1 MVTVPRFRSFFYF
14 LSILALIAGAA
25 LLAYGQWSKPLL
37 DAERAI
43 QARDSGGAL
52 RAYGVSIARFRDR
65 APMQQ
70 FLHEDYA
77 RVAQNQLAMLYRT
90 GQYDSVIDTGGSAP
104 VDAAP
109 HFWVG
114 CAMFAKSLEEE
125 GAEGQLQWLT
135 RAEDEFK
142 LALTSEPGDWDTK
155 YNYELS
161 ARLVAALR
169 RPAKPGNKPSAI
181 KLLRPEGPSQQRES
195 MKKVG

>member
-1 MVTVPRFRSFFYF
+1 MVTLPRFRSFFYL
-14 LSILALIAGAA
+14 LSVLALIGGAA

-43 QARDSGGAL
+43 QARDSEGAL
-52 RAYGVSIARFRDR
+52 RAYGVSVTRFRER

-70 FLHEDYA
+70 LLREDYA
-77 RVAQNQLAMLYRT
+77 RVTQNQLAILYRT
-90 GQYDSVIDTGGSAP
+90 GQYESVIDTAGSAP

-114 CAMFAKSLEEE
+114 CAMFAKSLQEE

-142 LALTSEPGDWDTK
+142 LALTSEPADWDTK

-169 RPAKPGNKPSAI
+169 RPPKPGNKPSAI

>member
-1 MVTVPRFRSFFYF
+1 MVTVPRLRSLFY
-14 LSILALIAGAA
+14 LISVLALIAGAA

-37 DAERAI
+37 EADRAA
-43 QARDSGGAL
+43 QAHDQEGAL
-52 RAYGVSIARFRDR
+52 RAYGISVTHFRDR
-65 APMQQ
+65 TAMQQ
-70 FLHEDYA
+70 LLRDDYA
-77 RVAQNQLAMLYRT
+77 RVVHNQLAILYRT
-90 GQYDSVIDTGGSAP
+90 GQYESVIDTAGSAP

-114 CAMFAKSLEEE
+114 CAMFAKSLQED

-142 LALTSEPGDWDTK
+142 LALAAEPGDWDTK

-169 RPAKPGNKPSAI
+169 RPPKPGNKPSAI
-181 KLLRPEGPSQQRES
+181 KLLRPEGPSQPREG

>member
-1 MVTVPRFRSFFYF
+1 
-14 LSILALIAGAA
+14 
-25 LLAYGQWSKPLL
+25 LLAYGQWSTPLL
-37 DAERAI
+37 EAERAI
-43 QARDSGGAL
+43 QARDFEGAL
-52 RAYGVSIARFRDR
+52 RAYGASIARFRER

-70 FLHEDYA
+70 LLRGDYA
-77 RVAQNQLAMLYRT
+77 RVTQNRLAILYRT
-90 GQYDSVIDTGGSAP
+90 RQFETVIDAAGSAP
-104 VDAAP
+104 VEAAP

-114 CAMFAKSLEEE
+114 CAMFAKSLQEE

-142 LALTSEPGDWDTK
+142 LALASEPADWDTK

-169 RPAKPGNKPSAI
+169 RPTKPGNKPSAI

>member
-1 MVTVPRFRSFFYF
+1 MVTVPRFRSFFYL
-14 LSILALIAGAA
+14 LSVLALIGGAA
-25 LLAYGQWSKPLL
+25 LLAYGQWSQPLVE
-37 DAERAI
+37 AERAI
-43 QARDSGGAL
+43 QAREPEGAL
-52 RAYGVSIARFRDR
+52 RAYAVSIARFRER

-70 FLHEDYA
+70 LLRQDYA
-77 RVAQNQLAMLYRT
+77 GVAHNQLAILYRT
-90 GQYDSVIDTGGSAP
+90 GQFETVIDTAGSAP

-114 CAMFAKSLEEE
+114 CAMFAKSLQEE

-142 LALTSEPGDWDTK
+142 LALASEPGDWDTK

-169 RPAKPGNKPSAI
+169 RPPKPGNKPSAI
-181 KLLRPEGPSQQRES
+181 KLLRPEGPSQQREPT
-195 MKKVG
+195 KKVG

>member
-1 MVTVPRFRSFFYF
+1 MLTVPRSRSFLYF
-14 LSILALIAGAA
+14 LSVLALIGGAA

-37 DAERAI
+37 EAERAV
-43 QARDSGGAL
+43 QARDSEGAL
-52 RAYGVSIARFRDR
+52 RAYGVSIARFRER

-70 FLHEDYA
+70 LLPQDYA
-77 RVAQNQLAMLYRT
+77 GVAHNQLAILYRT
-90 GQYDSVIDTGGSAP
+90 GQFETVIDTAGSAP

-114 CAMFAKSLEEE
+114 CAMIAKSLQEE

-135 RAEDEFK
+135 RAEDEFR
-142 LALTSEPGDWDTK
+142 LALASEPGDWDTK

-169 RPAKPGNKPSAI
+169 RPPKPGNKPNPI
-181 KLLRPEGPSQQRES
+181 KLLRPEGPSQQREPP
-195 MKKVG
+195 KKVG